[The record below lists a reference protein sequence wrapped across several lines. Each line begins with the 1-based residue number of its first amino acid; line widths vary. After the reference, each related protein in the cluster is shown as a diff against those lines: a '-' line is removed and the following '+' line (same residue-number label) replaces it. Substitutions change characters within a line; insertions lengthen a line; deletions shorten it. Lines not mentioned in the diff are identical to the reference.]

1 MTTALYLP
9 VFIRSTVYVAL
20 VRDKFN
26 LQRVLDNNALIESV
40 AFKNFVEVDRV
51 SEIIFPVIQNHSL
64 LMAPLS
70 RVG

>member
-40 AFKNFVEVDRV
+40 AFKNFVEVDRIG
-51 SEIIFPVIQNHSL
+51 EIIFPVIQNHSL